1 MAEMTN
7 LGLLEEVEKEGLE
20 ELKRR
25 NYDDPA
31 RKSIMAEVKT
41 CSDIRVA
48 NAEVEINRVN
58 NNAKNSIEEERIMIE
73 REKVKTDRKRGK
85 TELIK
90 AGIYFFGGAALSV
103 TSYFMEVAFQR
114 YPQMSRYA
122 DKLHDMVVKK

>member
-48 NAEVEINRVN
+48 NAQVELDRVN

-73 REKVKTDRKRGK
+73 REKVKTDRKRGR
-85 TELIK
+85 TEIAK
-90 AGIYFFGGAALSV
+90 AIIYFVGGAAMHI
-103 TSYFMEVAFQR
+103 TSYFMEAAFQR
-114 YPQMSRYA
+114 YPQMSRFA
-122 DKLHDMVVKK
+122 DQLHDMVVKK